1 MKQRPSFPARLDASA
16 PRAAKPSLGAMPKNT
31 VSTGIGLDSVAVRL
45 SMVRKLQAQGIS
57 DPMVLSAMGQVERHR
72 FVDTA

>member
-1 MKQRPSFPARLDASA
+1 
-16 PRAAKPSLGAMPKNT
+16 MPKNT

-57 DPMVLSAMGQVERHR
+57 DPMVLSAMGQ
-72 FVDTA
+72 